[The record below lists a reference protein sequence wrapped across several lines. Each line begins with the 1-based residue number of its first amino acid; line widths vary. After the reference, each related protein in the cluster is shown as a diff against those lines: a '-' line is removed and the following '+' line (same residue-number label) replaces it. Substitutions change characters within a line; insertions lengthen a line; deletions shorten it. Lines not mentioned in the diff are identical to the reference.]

1 MTLAPGSTVTGEEL
15 RAWAGG
21 RVTDRAAMPKA
32 VTVLDTLPVTA
43 VGKPYKLALRADAT
57 RRAVADALAGL
68 GAGIEVDAVIDDGS
82 VTATVTVTPSTDQ
95 AAVKAAL
102 DRYAI
107 RWYFA
112 VRP

>member
-68 GAGIEVDAVIDDGS
+68 GAGIEVDAVIEDGS
-82 VTATVTVTPSTDQ
+82 VIAVVTAPVATDK
-95 AAVKAAL
+95 AAVEAAL
-102 DRYAI
+102 DQYAI
-107 RWYFA
+107 QWTLE